1 MGTCRQAALGKSS
14 DGRYRPRDRHL
25 GCLGS
30 TLRQPRLQRSAEASR
45 DRGKK
50 NGPLRLQLDEAWSFV
65 QNKENK
71 QWIWLAFDADSKEI
85 VGMHVGDRS
94 RTSAQA
100 LWDSLPESYRER
112 AVCHTDFWE
121 AYKQVL
127 PSQRHHAVGK
137 DSGKTNGIER
147 WNCTLRQRVARLV
160 RKTLSFSKKFENHL
174 GALWLFIHH
183 YNASLHA

>member
-1 MGTCRQAALGKSS
+1 MTVISDVWIQRYANRVFKEVPKQAA
-14 DGRYRPRDRHL
+14 
-25 GCLGS
+25 
-30 TLRQPRLQRSAEASR
+30 TAE
-45 DRGKK
+45 K
-50 NGPLRLQLDEAWSFV
+50 NGSLWLQLDEAGSFV

-71 QWIWLAFDADSKEI
+71 RWIWLAFDADSKEI

-112 AVCHTDFWE
+112 AACYTDFWE

-127 PSQRHHAVGK
+127 PSQRHHAAGK

-147 WNCTLRQRVARLV
+147 WNCTLRQRVARLIK
-160 RKTLSFSKKFENHL
+160 R
-174 GALWLFIHH
+174 
-183 YNASLHA
+183 